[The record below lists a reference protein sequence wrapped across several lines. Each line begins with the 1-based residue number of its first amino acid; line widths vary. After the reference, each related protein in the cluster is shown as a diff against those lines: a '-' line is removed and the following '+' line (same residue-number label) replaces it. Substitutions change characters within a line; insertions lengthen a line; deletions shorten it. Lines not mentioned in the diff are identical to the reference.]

1 MYLKKGDNMY
11 HTISKS
17 LKDMI
22 SPKVLMF
29 ILTIGL
35 GSIAIWIAILIYF
48 WESFESFFTSF
59 LSWIPWESVQD
70 SIAYVAAPLAGY
82 TLIIVTISILTS
94 LFSDKL
100 MISLAKKH
108 YPKQEIVDD
117 VSITGSIL
125 VTIKSIII
133 FLALFMMLFPLIFIP
148 ILGQVVLLY
157 LWSIL
162 LKEPMVHDVG
172 GLFISD
178 KKVLR
183 QKRKK
188 STIIA
193 MLASLFNYIPLLNI
207 FAPVFA
213 QILFLHHILK
223 EAE

>member
-1 MYLKKGDNMY
+1 MY

-17 LKDMI
+17 LKDML

-35 GSIAIWIAILIYF
+35 SSIAIWIAILIYF
-48 WESFESFFTSF
+48 WESFESFITSF
-59 LSWIPWESVQD
+59 LNWIPWESVQD

-117 VSITGSIL
+117 VSITGSIV

-183 QKRKK
+183 EKRKK

-207 FAPVFA
+207 FAPIFA
-213 QILFLHHILK
+213 QILFLHHILR
-223 EAE
+223 EAK

>member
-1 MYLKKGDNMY
+1 MY
-11 HTISKS
+11 HTLSKS
-17 LKDMI
+17 LRDI
-22 SPKVLMF
+22 LSPKVLMF
-29 ILTIGL
+29 ILTMGL
-35 GSIAIWIAILIYF
+35 SSIAIWVVILIYF
-48 WESFESFFTSF
+48 WESFEGFITSF
-59 LSWIPWESVQD
+59 LSWIPWEWAQD
-70 SIAYVAAPLAGY
+70 TVAYVAAPLAGY
-82 TLIIVTISILTS
+82 TLVIITISILTS

-108 YPKQEIVDD
+108 YPQQEIVDD
-117 VSITGSIL
+117 VSITGSIM
-125 VTIKSIII
+125 VTIKSIVI
-133 FLALFMMLFPLIFIP
+133 FIALFIMLFPLIFIP
-148 ILGQVVLLY
+148 IFGQVVLLY

-193 MLASLFNYIPLLNI
+193 MLASLFNYIPVLNI

-223 EAE
+223 ESK

>member
-1 MYLKKGDNMY
+1 ML
-11 HTISKS
+11 
-17 LKDMI
+17 

-35 GSIAIWIAILIYF
+35 SSIAIWVGILIYF
-48 WESFESFFTSF
+48 WESFESFTTSF
-59 LSWIPWESVQD
+59 LSWIPWEGVQD
-70 SIAYVAAPLAGY
+70 SIAYVAAPLVGY
-82 TLIIVTISILTS
+82 TLIIITVSILTS

-117 VSITGSIL
+117 VSIIGSVV
-125 VTIKSIII
+125 VTIKSIVM
-133 FLALFMMLFPLIFIP
+133 FLVLFMMLFPLIFIP
-148 ILGQVVLLY
+148 IFGQIVLLY

-178 KKVLR
+178 KKELR

-193 MLASLFNYIPLLNI
+193 MLASLFNYIPILNI
-207 FAPVFA
+207 FAPIFA
-213 QILFLHHILK
+213 QIFFLHHILK
-223 EAE
+223 ETE